1 MATLFVLATPIG
13 NLEDVSY
20 RVVRVL
26 SEVDA
31 LACEDTRHTRKL
43 LQRYRVPA
51 PPVLFSY
58 HEHNEHSA
66 GRRIIQLLTGGSNV
80 ALCSDAGMPSLS
92 DPGYRIISECRERG
106 VAVEVLPG
114 ADAVTTALVAS
125 GLPTSSFTFLGFP
138 PRRPGPR
145 RRLLAREAE
154 SAHTVILYESPFRV
168 AALLEDARQVLG
180 NRLAAVCIEL
190 TKKFEQ
196 IRRGYLAQLA
206 IDFADEKVK
215 GEVTVVIAGNHP
227 RFARPEG
234 PEMP

>member
-1 MATLFVLATPIG
+1 MATLFVVATPIG
-13 NLEDVSY
+13 NLEDVSH

-31 LACEDTRHTRKL
+31 LACEDTRQTRKL
-43 LQRYRVPA
+43 LQRHRISA
-51 PPVLFSY
+51 PPIIFSY
-58 HEHNEHSA
+58 HEHNEAAA
-66 GRRIIQLLTGGSNV
+66 GRRILQLLQGGNNV

-92 DPGYRIISECRERG
+92 DPGYRIVSQCRELG
-106 VAVEVLPG
+106 MAVEVLPG
-114 ADAVTTALVAS
+114 PDAATTALVTS
-125 GLPTSSFTFLGFP
+125 GLPSSSFTFLGFP

-145 RRLLAREAE
+145 RRMLAAEAGSE
-154 SAHTVILYESPFRV
+154 HTLIIYESPFRL
-168 AALLEDARQVLG
+168 AALLLDAREVLG

-196 IRRGYLAQLA
+196 IHRGYLAQLA
-206 IDFADEKVK
+206 KDFEGERIK

-227 RFARPEG
+227 GFVGLEG